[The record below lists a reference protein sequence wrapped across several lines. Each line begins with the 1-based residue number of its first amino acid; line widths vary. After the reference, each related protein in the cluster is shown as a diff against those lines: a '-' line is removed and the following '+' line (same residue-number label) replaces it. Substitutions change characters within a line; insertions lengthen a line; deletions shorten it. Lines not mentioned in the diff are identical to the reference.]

1 MTLSDKFIMN
11 GGTLLSVKQKLF
23 ADENHISHVHPEL
36 RITNL
41 LSFCILNRHVHLI
54 WLCCIC
60 RAYSCIAGW

>member
-36 RITNL
+36 RITKL
-41 LSFCILNRHVHLI
+41 LSFCISNRHVHLI
-54 WLCCIC
+54 
-60 RAYSCIAGW
+60 